1 MFEHFDKF
9 FADHPEGRDYSDLV
23 VMPPTADEAIEE
35 WHDLEGSSLIKHPD
49 EDSTFGVTRLA
60 LYIRARRMG
69 QSHRFAEMI
78 ASQSPPR
85 CMTDD
90 VFFAGMQPWTAD
102 CTPQRKAKILAA
114 AKAQGFTPSPDAIYH
129 PGLARFPGD
138 KEAFFTRSQGRG
150 YIKQLCERRG
160 WAAEG
165 AVTVAAR
172 QPEDDMLAPKH
183 CVPLSENIVR
193 EKAMD
198 MIQENPGL
206 KSLNRKQLREKVLE
220 RYGPTT

>member
-1 MFEHFDKF
+1 MLEHFDKF
-9 FADHPEGRDYSDLV
+9 FEDHPEWRPYSDLV
-23 VMPPTADEAIEE
+23 VMPPTAQEAIDE
-35 WHDLEGSSLIKHPD
+35 WPDVEFSDLVKHPD

-60 LYIRARRMG
+60 LYVRARRQG
-69 QSHRFAEMI
+69 QSHRFAEMV

-90 VFFAGMQPWTAD
+90 VFFAGLKPWTAEV
-102 CTPQRKAKILAA
+102 TPQRKAMMLKLAR
-114 AKAQGFTPSPDAIYH
+114 AQGFEPSPDAIYH

-138 KEAFFTRSQGRG
+138 KEAYYTRAQGRG
-150 YIKQLCERRG
+150 YIKSLCEKRG

-165 AVTVAAR
+165 AISVSAR
-172 QPEDDMLAPKH
+172 APEDDMLAPQH
-183 CVPLSENIVR
+183 CVPLAENIIR
-193 EKAMD
+193 DKARD

-206 KSLNRKQLREKVLE
+206 RSLSRNKLREKVLE